1 MTDHPGR
8 VARLIAV
15 LTSLSILTLVAS
27 LALLWTRAKKL
38 GWSTPVGAALSLFE
52 FLALAISIIQLGWI
66 GLMIFVMVNIAG
78 FLISGV
84 VGAAQVDADMA
95 AAAAHG
101 GYEKVEMQAALSK
114 LLADKRLTILGTK
127 KRAKIVLALADRSR
141 SPAEIQDMGSPI
153 GMLYVIGEPRS
164 IEWLVERFDSI
175 MRLYGH
181 CSEEAMDV
189 ADTLTASFQRSA
201 STLEETI
208 EALVVAGGG
217 SASVPSLA
225 TAV

>member
-1 MTDHPGR
+1 MG
-8 VARLIAV
+8 VV
-15 LTSLSILTLVAS
+15 LTAFSIVTLVAS

-52 FLALAISIIQLGWI
+52 FVALGISIVQLGWI
-66 GLMIFVMVNIAG
+66 GLLIFVMVNVAG
-78 FLISGV
+78 FFISGM

-95 AAAAHG
+95 VAAAHG
-101 GYEKVEMQAALSK
+101 GYEKAEMQAALST
-114 LLADKRLTILGTK
+114 LIADNRLTILGTK

-141 SPAEIQDMGSPI
+141 SPAEIEDMGSPI

-164 IEWLVERFDSI
+164 IEWLVERFDTI

-181 CSEEAMDV
+181 RSEEAMDV

-201 STLEETI
+201 ATLEETI
-208 EALVVAGGG
+208 EALVVGGGG
-217 SASVPSLA
+217 SASAPPLA
-225 TAV
+225 TAA